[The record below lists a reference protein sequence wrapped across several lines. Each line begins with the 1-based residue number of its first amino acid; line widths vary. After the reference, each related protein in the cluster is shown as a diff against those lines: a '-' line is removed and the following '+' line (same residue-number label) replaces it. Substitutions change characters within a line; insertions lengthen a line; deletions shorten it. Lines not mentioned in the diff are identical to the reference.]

1 MIFTEPRFI
10 LFFVVCFSVFWLLR
24 SHGMKKNWLLVCS
37 YFFYGCWDY
46 RFLILILAL
55 TTLDYFVA
63 SWLGKEQ
70 GRLRRK
76 FILCASLAANLGVLG
91 FFKYFNFFVASG
103 TGFLQWMGFEVG
115 VAKMHIILPVGISFI
130 TFQTLSYT
138 IDVYRRQLEPK
149 RNFRDFALFVA
160 FFPQLVAGP
169 IVRARDFL
177 PQLDREPRFADVEGR
192 RWLLLFLGGFFKKA
206 CLADNIARVIDPVF
220 ADPSKYGAPDV
231 TLSSILYSVQIY
243 CDFSGYSDMAIA
255 TAGLFGY
262 QLTRNFDFPY
272 FSRNIQEF
280 WRRWHISLST
290 WLRDYLYISLGG
302 GRGGRLRTY
311 RNLMLTMVLG
321 GLWHGAN
328 MTFVLWGFLHGLAL
342 MVHRG
347 FTAVLARG
355 RPEPVPGAPPREP
368 SALGA
373 FVGWV
378 ITFSWVVFLFT
389 IFRLPSIDSAIVFF
403 RQFGDIERPELNLDW
418 WLLLAAVAAVH
429 FALFKRGGEVLGRT
443 RLVPDVPFYLSYGA
457 SCAAVLYF
465 MPVSAAPF
473 IYFQF

>member
-10 LFFVVCFSVFWLLR
+10 LFFLVAFGVHWALRNRGARKAWLL
-24 SHGMKKNWLLVCS
+24 LCS

-46 RFLILILAL
+46 RFLALIVGL
-55 TTLDYFVA
+55 TSLDYTVA
-63 SWLGKEQ
+63 LWLGKEQ
-70 GRLRRK
+70 RQRARK
-76 FILCASLAANLGVLG
+76 WILCASLAANLGVLG
-91 FFKYFNFFVASG
+91 FFKYYNFFVSTG
-103 TGFLQWMGFEVG
+103 VGFLQTLG
-115 VAKMHIILPVGISFI
+115 VDAKSSTLDVILPVGISFI

-138 IDVYRRQLEPK
+138 IDVYRRELEPQ
-149 RNFRDFALFVA
+149 REFLDFALFVA

-177 PQLDREPRFADVEGR
+177 PQLKHDVSFAGVQGR

-206 CLADNIARVIDPVF
+206 CLADNLARIVDPVF
-220 ADPSKYGAPDV
+220 ANPDHYGGPDAV
-231 TLSSILYSVQIY
+231 LASILYSVQIY
-243 CDFSGYSDMAIA
+243 CDFSGYTDMAIA

-272 FSRNIQEF
+272 FSTNIQEF

-328 MTFVLWGFLHGLAL
+328 TTFVLWGFLHGLAL

-347 FTAVLARG
+347 FVALATRVRGAEPHAAPGPLGAVWAVLAW
-355 RPEPVPGAPPREP
+355 
-368 SALGA
+368 AL
-373 FVGWV
+373 
-378 ITFSWVVFLFT
+378 TFAWVVGCFA
-389 IFRLPSIDSAIVFF
+389 IFRAPTMQSAFELF
-403 RQFGDIERPELNLDW
+403 RQFGVFKTPELHLDL
-418 WLLLAAVAAVH
+418 WLLLGLVGGVHYLLYRHGRSLLARVEAAPDLGFH
-429 FALFKRGGEVLGRT
+429 FA
-443 RLVPDVPFYLSYGA
+443 YGA
-457 SCAAVLYF
+457 ACAVVLAF
-465 MPVSAAPF
+465 MPISAQPF

>member
-10 LFFVVCFSVFWLLR
+10 LFFLVAFGVHWLLR
-24 SHGMKKNWLLVCS
+24 NHRARKLWLLACS

-46 RFLILILAL
+46 RFLAMIFAL
-55 TTLDYFVA
+55 TCLDYSVA
-63 SWLGKEQ
+63 LWLGKEQ
-70 GRLRRK
+70 RQPFRK
-76 FILCASLAANLGVLG
+76 WILCASLAANLGVLG
-91 FFKYFNFFVASG
+91 FFKYYNFFVSTGAGLLRTAGVNASPSM
-103 TGFLQWMGFEVG
+103 LDV
-115 VAKMHIILPVGISFI
+115 ILPVGISFI

-138 IDVYRRQLEPK
+138 IDVYRRELEPQ
-149 RNFRDFALFVA
+149 RNFLDFALFVA

-177 PQLDREPRFADVEGR
+177 PQLKRDVIFAEVQGR

-220 ADPSKYGAPDV
+220 ANPDHYGAPDAV
-231 TLSSILYSVQIY
+231 LASILYSVQIY
-243 CDFSGYSDMAIA
+243 CDFSGYTDMAIA

-262 QLTRNFDFPY
+262 ELTRNFDFPY

-302 GRGGRLRTY
+302 GRGGRWRTY

-347 FTAVLARG
+347 FAALAARLRGAAPRAAPGPASTIGAVL
-355 RPEPVPGAPPREP
+355 
-368 SALGA
+368 SWAL
-373 FVGWV
+373 
-378 ITFSWVVFLFT
+378 TFAWVVGCFA
-389 IFRLPSIDSAIVFF
+389 IFRAPSMESAVELF
-403 RQFGDIERPELNLDW
+403 RQFGDFKTPELHLDL
-418 WLLLAAVAAVH
+418 WLLLGLIGGVHYLLYRHGRSLLERVEAAPDLGFH
-429 FALFKRGGEVLGRT
+429 FA
-443 RLVPDVPFYLSYGA
+443 YGA
-457 SCAAVLYF
+457 ACAVVLYF
-465 MPVSAAPF
+465 MPISAQPF